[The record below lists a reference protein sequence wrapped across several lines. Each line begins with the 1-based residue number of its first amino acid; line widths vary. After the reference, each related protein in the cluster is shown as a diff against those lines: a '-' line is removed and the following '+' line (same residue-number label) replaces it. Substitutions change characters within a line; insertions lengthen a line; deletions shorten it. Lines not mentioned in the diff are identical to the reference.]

1 MKYYLHRAVAKK
13 PRDLE
18 KLLCNLIGKSIS
30 RVSTVDEV
38 VKKDVEFGKQN
49 ESEFFKFKVFK
60 KGTIHF
66 EFVDE
71 KIWNEFNKK
80 VCEGKRWLGY

>member
-38 VKKDVEFGKQN
+38 VKKDVEFGK
-49 ESEFFKFKVFK
+49 
-60 KGTIHF
+60 
-66 EFVDE
+66 
-71 KIWNEFNKK
+71 
-80 VCEGKRWLGY
+80 